1 MLTGNNSKFWNI
13 AIIIKMWHK
22 NTKWATAIGKMAPID
37 FLDPELPQ
45 TLNLQEKKKCFT
57 VKHSKA
63 KYDKIKGMLVNS
75 FHF

>member
-1 MLTGNNSKFWNI
+1 
-13 AIIIKMWHK
+13 
-22 NTKWATAIGKMAPID
+22 MAPID
-37 FLDPELPQ
+37 LLDPELPQ

>member
-37 FLDPELPQ
+37 LLDPELPQ
-45 TLNLQEKKKCFT
+45 TLNLQEKKKNALLWST
-57 VKHSKA
+57 VKQNM
-63 KYDKIKGMLVNS
+63 IK
-75 FHF
+75 